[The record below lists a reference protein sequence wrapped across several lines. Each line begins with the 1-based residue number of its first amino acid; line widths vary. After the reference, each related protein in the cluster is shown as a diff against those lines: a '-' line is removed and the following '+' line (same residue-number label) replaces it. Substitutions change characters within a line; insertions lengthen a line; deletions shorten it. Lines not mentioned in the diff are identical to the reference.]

1 MSKVQTPVCLYG
13 SLGHSPLCITVCL
26 KKDGYSIINWD
37 HAIRQLVSVPP
48 VLVPAK
54 CWIML

>member
-1 MSKVQTPVCLYG
+1 MT
-13 SLGHSPLCITVCL
+13 
-26 KKDGYSIINWD
+26 WD
-37 HAIRQLVSVPP
+37 RAIRQLVSVRP